1 MCKSDSKLL
10 ICYYFNLFVLY
21 FSLSVKLK
29 HIARFNPVVLAEN
42 VLRDIHPFVLKM
54 QPAAAY
60 NARKVHSPLTHLVG
74 RHAGLA
80 LAAVMTNMKYA
91 RVVQLQ
97 MWFAGNADSALLDL
111 K

>member
-1 MCKSDSKLL
+1 MQRLYYKLVV
-10 ICYYFNLFVLY
+10 CYYFNLVVLY

-29 HIARFNPVVLAEN
+29 HIARLNPFVSAEN
-42 VLRDIHPFVLKM
+42 VLRDIHPFVLKV

-60 NARKVHSPLTHLVG
+60 NARKVHSPLMRLVG

-80 LAAVMTNMKYA
+80 LAAVTTNMKYA

-111 K
+111 R

>member
-1 MCKSDSKLL
+1 
-10 ICYYFNLFVLY
+10 
-21 FSLSVKLK
+21 
-29 HIARFNPVVLAEN
+29 
-42 VLRDIHPFVLKM
+42 M

-80 LAAVMTNMKYA
+80 LAAVMMNMKYA
-91 RVVQLQ
+91 HVVQLQ

-111 K
+111 RWTSPVKERKALFAKSVILLILAENAKTEDFKGHQVLNSVGMFR